1 MLALYLNMLD
11 TDEERTCF
19 SGIYEKYKRLVYY
32 SAWQVLHD
40 DGLAEDILQEVFLYV
55 ARNYSK
61 LPVENRH
68 KLARYLVI
76 SGRTRAVNLLEK
88 QSREIPTEEPI
99 EEEFPSEDIP
109 EDAVISRTRVE
120 ELMHLVDD
128 LDEKYRLPLELL
140 ARGASYEES
149 ASLLGIPEPT
159 LRKRI
164 ERGRKYLWEKV
175 NENDGNKDGL
185 V

>member
-1 MLALYLNMLD
+1 
-11 TDEERTCF
+11 
-19 SGIYEKYKRLVYY
+19 
-32 SAWQVLHD
+32 
-40 DGLAEDILQEVFLYV
+40 
-55 ARNYSK
+55 
-61 LPVENRH
+61 
-68 KLARYLVI
+68 
-76 SGRTRAVNLLEK
+76 
-88 QSREIPTEEPI
+88 
-99 EEEFPSEDIP
+99 
-109 EDAVISRTRVE
+109 
-120 ELMHLVDD
+120 MHLVDD